1 MSLRVRIAQ
10 DKAPLVL
17 CLVHSHNHPEG
28 VFSTY
33 ADLMAF
39 AAAVGTKYHYRQ
51 PLESIAK
58 EPSPI
63 SLEVFISRGYDLLIK
78 MIAITETKN
87 PQIISPHYPNG
98 EEERVVIFEE
108 YANGGL
114 SQLSEQVKGAVSY
127 QERILLWLNQHRAM
141 NTSAPEDFDLTRF
154 LS

>member
-10 DKAPLVL
+10 DKAPLIL
-17 CLVHSHNHPEG
+17 CLLHGHNNQEG

-33 ADLMAF
+33 ADIMAF

-51 PLESIAK
+51 PLEGIAK

-87 PQIISPHYPNG
+87 PQIISPYYPNA
-98 EEERVVIFEE
+98 EEEMIKIFEE

-114 SQLSEQVKGAVSY
+114 SQLCEQVKGAVSY
-127 QERILLWLNQHRAM
+127 QERILLWLNQHRGT

-154 LS
+154 LT